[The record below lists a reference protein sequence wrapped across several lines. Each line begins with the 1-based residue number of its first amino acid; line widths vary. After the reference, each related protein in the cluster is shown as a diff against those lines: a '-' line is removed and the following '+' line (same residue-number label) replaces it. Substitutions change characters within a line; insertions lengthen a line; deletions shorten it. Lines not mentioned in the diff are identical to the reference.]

1 MSDNISIPETADY
14 NSTRTTAAAFAIV
27 ATMVGTGGAFVS
39 FPQSH
44 GDDIVSRESFNHV
57 NNLPSTIFY
66 HVDDPSLKFRQRS
79 KTVLND
85 FGFSVKQYA
94 DLMNVTRPVVYKWHD
109 FSVSM
114 DRIRSINL
122 ERLSIISDV
131 LYLIK
136 EDRRAL
142 LGSWLKNELDDVA
155 VNFSHLIQEDS
166 IDKFALEKNI
176 QQVNAALRSLNISNN
191 LDNLLGIS

>member
-1 MSDNISIPETADY
+1 
-14 NSTRTTAAAFAIV
+14 
-27 ATMVGTGGAFVS
+27 
-39 FPQSH
+39 
-44 GDDIVSRESFNHV
+44 
-57 NNLPSTIFY
+57 
-66 HVDDPSLKFRQRS
+66 
-79 KTVLND
+79 
-85 FGFSVKQYA
+85 
-94 DLMNVTRPVVYKWHD
+94 
-109 FSVSM
+109 M